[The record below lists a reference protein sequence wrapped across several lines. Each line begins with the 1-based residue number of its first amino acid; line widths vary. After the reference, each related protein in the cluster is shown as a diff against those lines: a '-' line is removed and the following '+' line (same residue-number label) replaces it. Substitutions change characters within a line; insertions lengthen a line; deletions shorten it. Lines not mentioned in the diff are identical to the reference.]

1 MHFSVIIPTYNRA
14 ELLARP
20 LESVWRQRFA
30 DYHVIVVD
38 DGSND
43 GTQPYLQRLD
53 SKVRYVRQANRGP
66 GAARNIGM
74 GQARG
79 DYIALLDSDDLWL
92 PWTLDVFAHGIR
104 KYGWPHILNG
114 TYVEFFEEMELNKIR
129 EHAYETSWF
138 KDYIASSRYPY
149 IVGSGLCVWLRAA
162 LIGVR
167 FLEDRLNAEDHDLIL
182 QLGNL
187 SGFVQIV
194 APVTLAWRRHSASQT
209 GNFFS
214 SVSGAKRLLAHEKL
228 GRYPG

>member
-1 MHFSVIIPTYNRA
+1 
-14 ELLARP
+14 
-20 LESVWRQRFA
+20 
-30 DYHVIVVD
+30 
-38 DGSND
+38 
-43 GTQPYLQRLD
+43 
-53 SKVRYVRQANRGP
+53 
-66 GAARNIGM
+66 
-74 GQARG
+74 
-79 DYIALLDSDDLWL
+79 
-92 PWTLDVFAHGIR
+92 IR

-149 IVGSGLCVWLRAA
+149 IVGSGTCVLRRDA
-162 LIGVR
+162 LTSVR

-182 QLGNL
+182 QLVNL

-194 APVTLAWRRHSASQT
+194 APVTLAGRRHSASQT

-228 GRYPG
+228 GRYPGGPERSNERHRIISRHTRPVALACVRS